1 MYYRYD
7 LSQVTQLC
15 SDDIW
20 EVLMALRERGL
31 EKSTWP
37 GTVHDAYETLELAF
51 ARTLA
56 HGFGPN
62 SAIASKLDDNVWQH
76 AVLVG
81 QDFLSQVAARE
92 PSWAA

>member
-1 MYYRYD
+1 MYYRSD
-7 LSQVTQLC
+7 LSQVTQLR

-31 EKSTWP
+31 EKSSWP

-56 HGFGPN
+56 YGFGPHCP
-62 SAIASKLDDNVWQH
+62 IASKLDDSVWRH

-81 QDFLSQVAARE
+81 QDYLSQVGARE
-92 PSWAA
+92 PSCAA

>member
-1 MYYRYD
+1 
-7 LSQVTQLC
+7 
-15 SDDIW
+15 
-20 EVLMALRERGL
+20 MALRERGL

-37 GTVHDAYETLELAF
+37 GTVRDAYETLEMAF

-62 SAIASKLDDNVWQH
+62 CVIASKLDDSVWRH

-81 QDFLSQVAARE
+81 QDYLLQVDAQE
-92 PSWAA
+92 PSCAA